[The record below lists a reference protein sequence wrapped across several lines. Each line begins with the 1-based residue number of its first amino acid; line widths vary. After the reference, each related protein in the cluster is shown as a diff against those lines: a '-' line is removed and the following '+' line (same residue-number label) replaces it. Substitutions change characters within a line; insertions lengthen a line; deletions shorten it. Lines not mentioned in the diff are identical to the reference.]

1 LPIQQLLNSDADVL
15 GAEAELRLR
24 PLPGLLI
31 SGNFGWLDSEFV
43 DFQVTKTIQTSRDPN
58 PIPVTFD
65 YSGNALVSAPTW
77 NWSVVTEY
85 EIPLFGWG
93 FLVPQYDFNY
103 RSKAYLD
110 PQMVDPISQDSY
122 WLHNAR
128 VAYRTPDER
137 IELAFWVSNIFKEEY
152 KIDVFDYTRAADTII
167 EVWSEPRTYG
177 VTLSLNW

>member
-1 LPIQQLLNSDADVL
+1 L

-24 PLPGLLI
+24 PLPGLMINANL
-31 SGNFGWLDSEFV
+31 GWLDSEFK
-43 DFQVTKTIQTSRDPN
+43 DFKVTKTIGVPRNPN
-58 PIPVTFD
+58 PQPVEFD
-65 YSGNALVSAPTW
+65 YTGNNLVAAPTW

-93 FLVPQYDFNY
+93 SLIPQYDFNY
-103 RSKAYLD
+103 RSKGYLD
-110 PQMVDPISQDSY
+110 PQMIDPISQEGY

-128 VAYRTPDER
+128 IAYRTPDER

-152 KIDVFDYTRAADTII
+152 KVDVFDQTRQATSIL
-167 EVWSEPRTYG
+167 EVWAEPRMYG